1 MLTCLY
7 EPQNF
12 AFFRQKIIIEL
23 LVLFHSHASR
33 VTGAFKFLAKHD
45 DEFKCD
51 GKKFTKEDM
60 ANYIKPRF
68 LGKC

>member
-1 MLTCLY
+1 M
-7 EPQNF
+7 
-12 AFFRQKIIIEL
+12 
-23 LVLFHSHASR
+23 LFHSHASR